1 MPGKSAALRTPG
13 VQVIAGSDSFLA
25 EEALERILAE
35 AVGSDRGDSV
45 QTFRGDETSWA
56 RVTDAARTGSLFATR
71 RAVVL
76 RNAEAVKGEGEELTG
91 YLEDPTPGV
100 TVLLLAAKPDKRKAL
115 WKRLFDRAQVVA
127 ADPLKGRAVRAYV
140 VEQLKRR
147 QLALR
152 EDGVEELVERVGQ
165 DLRRMMGELDKLE
178 AFAGGGGG
186 RLSADDVASVLGRG
200 LARPLYRISDAFT
213 ARRPAA
219 VLAYLEEALDDGEP
233 ALKVLGTLHRA
244 LRQVRGA
251 RALRERRAPREEVAS
266 RLQVMPFKVGD
277 LLEATRAWSEEDL
290 RRATLA
296 LDRADRRVKTGSD
309 PRAALAA
316 AVLEACGGPGRGASS
331 AASGR

>member
-1 MPGKSAALRTPG
+1 MPAKSAVPRTPG
-13 VQVIAGSDSFLA
+13 VHVIAGSDSFLA
-25 EEALERILAE
+25 EEALEKLLTE
-35 AVGSDRGDSV
+35 AVGSERGDSV
-45 QTFRGDETSWA
+45 QGFRGDETSWA
-56 RVTDAARTGSLFATR
+56 RVTDAARTGSLFASR

-76 RNAEAVKGEGEELTG
+76 RNAEAVKGEGDEMTG
-91 YLEDPTPGV
+91 YLDDPTPGV
-100 TVLLLAAKPDKRKAL
+100 ALILLAAKPDKRKAL
-115 WKRLFDRAQVVA
+115 WKRLIDRAAVTA
-127 ADPLKGRAVRAYV
+127 ADPLKGRAVRTYV
-140 VEQLKRR
+140 MDQLKRR
-147 QLALR
+147 KLALR
-152 EDGVEELVERVGQ
+152 DDGVEELVERVGQ

-178 AFAGGGGG
+178 AFAGTAGQ
-186 RLSADDVASVLGRG
+186 RLSGDDVAAVLGRG

-213 ARRPAA
+213 ARRTAA

-233 ALKVLGTLHRA
+233 ALKVLGTLHRS

-251 RALRERRAPREEVAS
+251 RALRETRAPREEVAS

-277 LLEATRAWSEEDL
+277 LLEATRAWSEDDL